1 MGGSGDTSAHHP
13 LAYSFWLP
21 VVGDWVTLL
30 LFVLFKDLPQS
41 TRLFAFLCL
50 GRKTIVL
57 SKMPGLVTQS
67 RLLELEVMLQGVPKK
82 VLIEQNRVLWG

>member
-1 MGGSGDTSAHHP
+1 MILLLIVLLHILSSC
-13 LAYSFWLP
+13 LLSE
-21 VVGDWVTLL
+21 DWVTLL

-82 VLIEQNRVLWG
+82 VLIEQNHNQNLVLWG